1 MTKGSDFEGI
11 REIRDLLTTA
21 GDTALVT
28 LSSKALAH
36 VKDVLKLQEKTG
48 KTVAYHN
55 IAQKHEKLGASM
67 ERINESMQFL
77 NESQG
82 RIKRDW
88 QALMAKDAENVRGA
102 LFALLSAC
110 ESLDTKDV
118 ASRLNSEAGTLDKII
133 NGFKKIKNSDPKSCV
148 SFEKQVIEFEKS
160 LRNLDNIIGG
170 TEYPG
175 KNFDT
180 YSKFSR
186 DLEDLG
192 ERIRRINES
201 LHFSKD
207 EYTRRDWEHFMERD
221 LEGLRESIRTSH
233 ESSMTLINSVT

>member
-1 MTKGSDFEGI
+1 MMKGSDFEAI

-21 GDTALVT
+21 DDAALVT
-28 LSSKALAH
+28 LSSKALVH
-36 VKDVLKLQEKTG
+36 VKSILKHHEKTSQ
-48 KTVAYHN
+48 TVAYHN

-67 ERINESMQFL
+67 ERINESIQFL
-77 NESQG
+77 SESQD

-88 QALMAKDAENVRGA
+88 QALMATDAENVREA

-110 ESLDTKDV
+110 ESLDTKDI
-118 ASRLNSEAGTLDKII
+118 ASRLNSEAKTHDKII
-133 NGFKKIKNSDPKSCV
+133 NGFKKIKNSDPKSRV
-148 SFEKQVIEFEKS
+148 SFEKQAVEFEKS

-192 ERIRRINES
+192 ERIRRLEES

-207 EYTRRDWEHFMERD
+207 EYTRRDWEHFMGGD
-221 LEGLRESIRTSH
+221 LERLRESIQTSH
-233 ESSMTLINSVT
+233 ESSMTLIKSVT